1 VFPPGSGSRIRT
13 SRMQIAL
20 SKDSEVPLQQQL
32 AEQIVF
38 LITTGRLR
46 TAQQLPS
53 VRALARRLKIHH
65 NTVSKAYQDL
75 VRRGWLTRQHGSR
88 LTVGAQADSKPRIAY
103 ANMDELISQS
113 ILRAR
118 EMGYSLQAL
127 REKVLERLFAAPP
140 DHVLVV
146 EEEPG
151 LRQIIRA
158 EICSRFGKR
167 VETCSP
173 EQFAKTPELA
183 VGALVIA
190 PDYAVPLLHPFV
202 PPNRPCIPLT
212 FSGADEHVAFIRNL
226 SEPSIIGVASV
237 SEMLLKTARSLLA
250 SALGQRHALREF
262 HLLQQGPVDL
272 RIVDVAFCDSLAMPV
287 VRCRRKIHYRLIAP
301 ECLEDLIATFEP
313 SAPGNSKLIVGKL
326 PRRKP
331 TKSHALAPRKV
342 RTRSPAK
349 SRSLI
354 D

>member
-13 SRMQIAL
+13 SRMQISL

-75 VRRGWLTRQHGSR
+75 VRRGWLRGQHGSR
-88 LTVGAQADSKPRIAY
+88 LYIGVETHSQSGDIHT
-103 ANMDELISQS
+103 NLDELITES
-113 ILRAR
+113 IQRAR
-118 EMGYSLQAL
+118 EMGVSLQAL

-140 DHVLVV
+140 DHALVV
-146 EEEPG
+146 EDELG
-151 LRQIIRA
+151 LRQIIQA
-158 EICSRFGKR
+158 EICAKLGKR
-167 VETCSP
+167 VETCTL
-173 EQFAKTPELA
+173 EQFAKSPEMV
-183 VGALVIA
+183 VGAQVVA
-190 PDYAVPLLHPFV
+190 PDYALDLLRSLVPHS
-202 PPNRPCIPLT
+202 RPCIPLT
-212 FSGADEHVAFIRNL
+212 FCGADEHVALIRDL
-226 SEPSIIGVASV
+226 GEPSIIGVV
-237 SEMLLKTARSLLA
+237 SGSEALLKTARSLLA

-262 HLLQQGPVDL
+262 RLSPQGRVDL
-272 RIVDVAFCDSLAMPV
+272 RGVDIAFCDSLAMPV
-287 VRCRRKIHYRLIAP
+287 VRCPRKIHYRLIAP

-313 SAPGNSKLIVGKL
+313 SASENSKLVGPK
-326 PRRKP
+326 PARRRP

-342 RTRSPAK
+342 RTRSPEK